1 MDNIDVLVIEDD
13 SDIQLGCV
21 QALKLEKLHAVGVSS
36 VEESRYLLPA
46 LRLHGVIVTDMK
58 LPGKSGFIFQ
68 KEFNE
73 TDPDVPVI
81 IITGHGDIETAVEAM
96 HNGAYDFLTKPF
108 TPQQLINIVTRAL
121 DKRQL
126 IHENNQLRRKLAD
139 ANALDNKLIG
149 NSVAIHELKEKI
161 KDVAVTPANVI
172 VYGETGTGKE
182 LVAKCIH
189 EISERAGPFVALN
202 CGALPESIFD
212 IVIFGC
218 ESGAFPGALN
228 VRVGKIEYADKGTLF
243 LDEIDSLPLAMQVK
257 LVRALE
263 EKSFE
268 RIGSNQN
275 IPVDVRIVA
284 ASKTNLSELVQSGL
298 FHAGLYFRLNVIN
311 IEIPPL
317 RDRIEDIPLLFNLF
331 VSQFALSFG
340 RPAPE
345 VKNYYL
351 RKLMSENWPGNVR
364 ELRNQAERFV
374 LGFYDI
380 NDNISQEKT
389 LMQMVEAFERSV
401 ILVELHQHGGN
412 LTKTADALKI
422 AKSTLFDKIK
432 KYSLRY

>member
-1 MDNIDVLVIEDD
+1 MNNIDVLVIEDD

-68 KEFNE
+68 KEFNQ

-108 TPQQLINIVTRAL
+108 TPQQLINIVFRAL
-121 DKRQL
+121 DKRRL

-139 ANALDNKLIG
+139 ANTLDNKLIG
-149 NSVAIHELKEKI
+149 NSIAIHELKERI
-161 KDVAVTPANVI
+161 KDVAVTPANII

-212 IVIFGC
+212 IVFFGC
-218 ESGAFPGALN
+218 DSGAFPGALK
-228 VRVGKIEYADKGTLF
+228 VRIGKIEYADKGTLF
-243 LDEIDSLPLAMQVK
+243 LDEIESLPLAMQVN

-263 EKSFE
+263 ERSFE
-268 RIGSNQN
+268 RLGSNES
-275 IPVDVRIVA
+275 IPVDVRIIA
-284 ASKTNLSELVQSGL
+284 ASKTNLSELVQAGL

-311 IEIPPL
+311 IEVPPL
-317 RDRIEDIPLLFNLF
+317 RDRVEDIPLLFNLF
-331 VSQFALSFG
+331 VSQFALTFK
-340 RPAPE
+340 RPIPE
-345 VKNYYL
+345 VKQHYL
-351 RKLMSENWPGNVR
+351 RNLMSDNWPGNVR

-374 LGFYDI
+374 LGIHDAHDDS
-380 NDNISQEKT
+380 NDEKT
-389 LMQMVEAFERSV
+389 LTQMVESFERSI
-401 ILVELHQHGGN
+401 ILVELHQQGGN

-432 KYSLRY
+432 KYSLKY